1 MFKVLGLF
9 SILLITQVA
18 FANDFLRSGKQ
29 LLVCV
34 ENHSFFRINWEDFEI
49 EKRSLSSRSR
59 NVLFKLSPQIERG
72 EVEDM
77 YRVDVSFQIYKD
89 GRPDGG
95 GGGGFKVGPDIG
107 SDSLKFAY
115 PMKLRYIDKE
125 LADSGIAKI
134 CAK

>member
-1 MFKVLGLF
+1 MLG
-9 SILLITQVA
+9 ILSLVFFTQIA
-18 FANDFLRSGKQ
+18 SANDFLRSGKQ

-59 NVLFKLSPQIERG
+59 NVLFKLLPQIERG
-72 EVEDM
+72 GVEDV
-77 YRVDVSFQIYKD
+77 YRVEVSFQLYKN
-89 GRPDGG
+89 GKPDGG

-115 PMKLRYIDKE
+115 PMKLRYIDKD